1 MMRIGCA
8 LLLACVAPGALAGAT
23 IDFTLHGTQPG
34 LAFDNEASDNC
45 LNCHGG
51 FNATDRRYMPWNT
64 WAGTM
69 KANAARDPLF
79 WAALDVA
86 NQDVP
91 GVGDFCLRCHSP
103 SAWYGGRV
111 AKTATGAAI
120 DGSDGCKMLGDH
132 DDTDEAG
139 NDFDGIGCNFCHR
152 LRETGPAGQTARKH
166 NGNLWVD
173 DQNCDSDGDGQ
184 PDAFG
189 PCRIGPYRYPEAGID
204 PAPHAAAF
212 STWVKR
218 SEMCAA
224 CHDISTP
231 VTSAG
236 PLKTLILPDGSDS
249 GIPFPIER
257 TYAEWRASA
266 FADRIF
272 ADGMALDE
280 PRGDLAR
287 FGETCQSCHMP
298 QAPEPQA
305 RACQQNP
312 QGSRA
317 GNLGIHEFAGA
328 NAWMPGVLSNL
339 YGSALG
345 PNRQQAF
352 AQAASAATAMLQ
364 RSASVQ
370 LTLSPL
376 AAAPGTLQ
384 ASVRVTNLAGHKLPS
399 GYSEGRRM
407 WLELEARGAG
417 GQVFWRSNAY
427 DATTGALAI
436 DRDDAVY
443 EVKQGI
449 WNAAAPVPSCETEDA
464 QGRPMFHFAL
474 NNCIAKDNRIPPRGF
489 TNAAF
494 NAIGSGSVGYAY
506 ADGQHWD
513 DTLFAIPAGAASAT
527 VTVYYQTTSKEYIEF
542 LRDQNV
548 TNTTGID
555 AYNAWLGAGKSA
567 PVAMDSAAIALN
579 PAIPG
584 DLNGDGSVN
593 GSDLAILLSNW
604 GGSGSGDINGDGTV
618 NASDLAILLGNW
630 T

>member
-1 MMRIGCA
+1 
-8 LLLACVAPGALAGAT
+8 
-23 IDFTLHGTQPG
+23 
-34 LAFDNEASDNC
+34 
-45 LNCHGG
+45 
-51 FNATDRRYMPWNT
+51 
-64 WAGTM
+64 
-69 KANAARDPLF
+69 
-79 WAALDVA
+79 
-86 NQDVP
+86 
-91 GVGDFCLRCHSP
+91 
-103 SAWYGGRV
+103 
-111 AKTATGAAI
+111 
-120 DGSDGCKMLGDH
+120 
-132 DDTDEAG
+132 
-139 NDFDGIGCNFCHR
+139 
-152 LRETGPAGQTARKH
+152 
-166 NGNLWVD
+166 
-173 DQNCDSDGDGQ
+173 
-184 PDAFG
+184 
-189 PCRIGPYRYPEAGID
+189 
-204 PAPHAAAF
+204 
-212 STWVKR
+212 
-218 SEMCAA
+218 
-224 CHDISTP
+224 
-231 VTSAG
+231 
-236 PLKTLILPDGSDS
+236 
-249 GIPFPIER
+249 
-257 TYAEWRASA
+257 
-266 FADRIF
+266 
-272 ADGMALDE
+272 MALDE

-464 QGRPMFHFAL
+464 QGRPMFHFAR
-474 NNCIAKDNRIPPRGF
+474 NDCIAKDNRIPPRGF
-489 TNAAF
+489 RGGADLELRPLPIGRYPETAP
-494 NAIGSGSVGYAY
+494 GSGVLA
-506 ADGQHWD
+506 HWD
-513 DTLFAIPAGAASAT
+513 DRAYAIPVPAGT
-527 VTVYYQTTSKEYIEF
+527 PLPVTVQARLRHQVATREYLEF
-542 LRDQNV
+542 LRNQAV
-548 TNTTGID
+548 ER
-555 AYNAWLGAGKSA
+555 
-567 PVAMDSAAIALN
+567 
-579 PAIPG
+579 AIPSENLMCA
-584 DLNGDGSVN
+584 DDRAP
-593 GSDLAILLSNW
+593 LATGPRTQTRGQFAYDQW
-604 GGSGSGDINGDGTV
+604 VASGRSPPVT
-618 NASDLAILLGNW
+618 LADVQRSS
-630 T
+630 TPAR

>member
-1 MMRIGCA
+1 MPRSFRARVAAVLAVLAAAVSLPLPA
-8 LLLACVAPGALAGAT
+8 LALAGGPL
-23 IDFTLHGTQPG
+23 DFTPHGTQPG
-34 LAFDNEASDNC
+34 LEFGNESSNDC
-45 LNCHGG
+45 LSCHGG

-91 GVGDFCLRCHSP
+91 GVGDFCLRCHTP

-120 DGSDGCKMLGDH
+120 DGSDGCKMQGDH
-132 DDTDEAG
+132 DDEDELG
-139 NDFDGIGCNFCHR
+139 NDFDGVGCHFCHR

-489 TNAAF
+489 RGGADLELRPLPIGRYPETAP
-494 NAIGSGSVGYAY
+494 GSGVLA
-506 ADGQHWD
+506 HWD
-513 DTLFAIPAGAASAT
+513 DRAYAIPVPAGT
-527 VTVYYQTTSKEYIEF
+527 PLPVTVQARLRHQVATREYLEF
-542 LRDQNV
+542 LRNQAV
-548 TNTTGID
+548 ER
-555 AYNAWLGAGKSA
+555 
-567 PVAMDSAAIALN
+567 
-579 PAIPG
+579 AIPSENLMCA
-584 DLNGDGSVN
+584 DDRAP
-593 GSDLAILLSNW
+593 LATGPRTQTRGQFAYDQW
-604 GGSGSGDINGDGTV
+604 VASGRSPPVT
-618 NASDLAILLGNW
+618 LADVQRSS
-630 T
+630 TPAR